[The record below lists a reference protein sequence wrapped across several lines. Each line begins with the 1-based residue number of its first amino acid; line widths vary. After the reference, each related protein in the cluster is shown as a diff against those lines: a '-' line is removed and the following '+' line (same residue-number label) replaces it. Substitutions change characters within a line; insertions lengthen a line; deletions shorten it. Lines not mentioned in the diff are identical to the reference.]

1 VTGFLDATL
10 IPTIVAGAGLLGM
23 ALLWDHF
30 ARAARKVNI
39 GLALAPRAGRETR
52 RTVTIPA
59 QRTSPEGHA
68 GLCDS
73 CSHPRTI
80 RDGAVFCSHCT
91 TDPTSTCWTS
101 PYKGGEVA

>member
-1 VTGFLDATL
+1 MSGFLDATL
-10 IPTIVAGAGLLGM
+10 IPTIVAGLGLLGM

-39 GLALAPRAGRETR
+39 GLALARQPERETR
-52 RTVTIPA
+52 TATIPD

-80 RDGAVFCSHCT
+80 RDGAVFCSRCT
-91 TDPTSTCWTS
+91 TDPTSTCWNS